1 MSQGTLNNTK
11 FNSERVKKI
20 LDYLREGRH
29 ISHACALSGIHVK
42 TLYNWIEADETGDE
56 RFQGFANLVHEAK
69 AQGEICLEKKV
80 MELCQA
86 GKNPDARTMM
96 HLLSTKNRPVYAN
109 LNKVEVEAT
118 VKHELNWGDFIKA
131 MEKARDENGESEKD

>member
-11 FNSERVKKI
+11 FNSKRVKKI

-29 ISHACALSGIHVK
+29 ISHACALSGIHTT
-42 TLYNWIEADETGDE
+42 TLYNWIEADEEGDE
-56 RFQGFANLVHEAK
+56 RFNGFSNLVHEAK
-69 AQGEICLEKKV
+69 AQGEIYLENKV

-131 MEKARDENGESEKD
+131 MEKARDESEDKLSE